1 MEIPQKTKNR
11 ITIWSGN
18 HTPGHISR
26 QKSNSKRYLHPCV
39 HSRTIHN
46 SQDLKTTWISIDRLM
61 GKEDMV
67 HIYNGILLSHK
78 KEWNNTI
85 CSNMDGPRGYHTKW
99 KSARVFTLVDFI
111 LGLWSI
117 LSQYLYMVCDR
128 GHNSFFFGMWIL
140 MCPSTICQKDYLF
153 FLH

>member
-1 MEIPQKTKNR
+1 MLERMWRKGKPPILLVGLKINTATVENSMEVPQKTKNR

-61 GKEDMV
+61 GKESACIAGHPGSIPGWERPLEKEMETHPNILAWRMPWTEEPGRLQSTGSQRV
-67 HIYNGILLSHK
+67 GHI
-78 KEWNNTI
+78 
-85 CSNMDGPRGYHTKW
+85 
-99 KSARVFTLVDFI
+99 
-111 LGLWSI
+111 
-117 LSQYLYMVCDR
+117 
-128 GHNSFFFGMWIL
+128 
-140 MCPSTICQKDYLF
+140 
-153 FLH
+153 